1 MFVERVSA
9 DYEPVD
15 VRHILIMPEKGE
27 DGTATD
33 EAWAEA
39 EKKAKDA
46 LEEFLAG
53 DKTEETFAALAE
65 EKSEDGGSNTN
76 GGLYSGVLKGQMV
89 APFEDWCFAEDR
101 QPGDTDIVKTSY
113 GYHVMYFSGRGE
125 NNIYS
130 TLKSTLINEKFDSWL
145 GGLSDALEVSKFDA
159 FEQVGGMIAGIAEAA
174 EAHEAANSSESE
186 AESDA
191 SGNESS
197 ETASDGAES
206 SAESESGADSASA
219 STEG

>member
-1 MFVERVSA
+1 
-9 DYEPVD
+9 
-15 VRHILIMPEKGE
+15 
-27 DGTATD
+27 
-33 EAWAEA
+33 
-39 EKKAKDA
+39 
-46 LEEFLAG
+46 
-53 DKTEETFAALAE
+53 
-65 EKSEDGGSNTN
+65 
-76 GGLYSGVLKGQMV
+76 
-89 APFEDWCFAEDR
+89 
-101 QPGDTDIVKTSY
+101 
-113 GYHVMYFSGRGE
+113 MYFSGRGE

-186 AESDA
+186 AESDT